1 VQQFLIFTVAGLSS
15 AGIYAISASGLTLK
29 YTTTGVF
36 DWAHGAMGM
45 VAAFVYWQFRFEW
58 GWPAPMAFGIC
69 MFVLAPLGGIALQR
83 LVMGRL
89 QGTSEATRLV
99 VTLAL
104 ALLLI
109 GVVQGIWNP
118 ADPRTS
124 QPLFSGEVIELGGVR
139 LAYNDL
145 IVLVMALA
153 VAVALRIIMY
163 RTRRGVAMRATV
175 DDPMLAS
182 LNGAAPDRSATTAWI
197 LGTMLAALAGILVAP
212 TLSLSAVSL
221 TLLII
226 NGYAAAVIGRLRSV
240 PWTFAGAIIL
250 GLSVSYTIGYLPRI
264 ETGAQYLRGLP
275 GAVPAIVLFIALLLM
290 PRPRLR
296 LHDTSRVRE
305 VSPKPTWKGTGLFGL
320 GVIAL
325 ALVLVSTLS
334 AADLFASTGAWG
346 LGIVGLSLIPIVGYS
361 GKLSLCQ
368 LTLAAVGAVVVSHA
382 GGSAGNPLSLLLAGL
397 VAGVVGIL
405 VALPALRLSGI
416 YLALSTAAF
425 AIIMDNWIFALPS
438 FTVFGNDFAIWSTG
452 SLNFTRFAIGD
463 WSVEGTTAYF
473 MFGAVAFVV
482 MAIVVTA
489 IRRSTFGLR
498 LLALKDSEA
507 AYATLGMNRQAAV
520 LAVFGVSAAMAGV
533 GGGIFGAAVQS
544 TAPNRFDFFNGLTLL
559 LVMVVFGLRSPL
571 SAVIAGF
578 YLGSPLFSNL
588 FPGTVPVPVILI
600 GIAGVA
606 IGRDPNGVIPT
617 FTGRLDVIRRRPVIA
632 AALGAGFLIAWVL
645 VLADTLSGAQWF
657 AVTVALVVAA
667 LIIAEFDER
676 LDRDLADTQR
686 RPWAEA
692 LSTQRLVVVVCLAL
706 IVAVAIL
713 VAVDV
718 VDGWPGLFAI
728 AALVVTLMAVA
739 ASEHL
744 DARKGL
750 APELFTAS
758 DQPATEPVRLS
769 APVEALG
776 LLVPFTHDDVD
787 ALDRA
792 LELPTRERTVGV
804 VR

>member
-45 VAAFVYWQFRFEW
+45 VAAFVYWQLRFEW
-58 GWPAPMAFGIC
+58 GWPAPVAFGIC
-69 MFVLAPLGGIALQR
+69 LFVLAPLGGIALQR

-89 QGTSEATRLV
+89 QGTSDATRLV

-109 GVVQGIWNP
+109 GVVQGIWDP
-118 ADPRTS
+118 SKPRTS
-124 QPLFSGEVIELGGVR
+124 QPLFSGNVVDLNGVR

-145 IVLVMALA
+145 IVLAIALG
-153 VAVALRIIMY
+153 VAVGLRVIMY

-175 DDPMLAS
+175 DDPTLAE

-197 LGTMLAALAGILVAP
+197 LGTMLAALAGVLVAP
-212 TLSLSAVSL
+212 TLSLSAISL

-250 GLSVSYTIGYLPRI
+250 GLSVSYTIGYLPRLD
-264 ETGAQYLRGLP
+264 TGAQYLRGLP

-296 LHDTSRVRE
+296 LHATTRVRE
-305 VSPKPTWKGTGLFGL
+305 VSPKPAWTGTALFGV
-320 GVIAL
+320 GVIAF
-325 ALVLVSTLS
+325 AVVLVSTLS
-334 AADLFASTGAWG
+334 ASDLFASTGAWG

-382 GGSAGNPLSLLLAGL
+382 GGSGGNPLSLLLAGL
-397 VAGVVGIL
+397 VAGVVGVL
-405 VALPALRLSGI
+405 VAMPALRLSGI

-438 FTVFGNDFAIWSTG
+438 FTIFGNDFAIWSTG
-452 SLNFTRFAIGD
+452 SLNFTRFSVGG
-463 WSVEGTTAYF
+463 WSVDGTTAYF
-473 MFGAVAFVV
+473 MFGAVAFVM
-482 MAIVVTA
+482 MAVIVTG

-520 LAVFGVSAAMAGV
+520 LAVFGVSAAMAGI

-559 LVMVVFGLRSPL
+559 LVMVVFGLRSPV

-578 YLGSPLFSNL
+578 YLGSPLFTNL
-588 FPGTVPVPVILI
+588 FPGTVPVPVIMI
-600 GIAGVA
+600 GVAGVA
-606 IGRDPNGVIPT
+606 LGRDPNGLIPKLSS
-617 FTGRLDVIRRRPVIA
+617 RLDVIRRRPTIA
-632 AALGAGFLIAWVL
+632 AALGVGVAVAWVL
-645 VLADTLSGAQWF
+645 VLTDILTGGQWF
-657 AVTVALVVAA
+657 GATAALVVAA
-667 LIIAEFDER
+667 LKIAEGDER
-676 LDRDLADTQR
+676 SAGGHERSSGTA
-686 RPWAEA
+686 
-692 LSTQRLVVVVCLAL
+692 TQRLRQAL
-706 IVAVAIL
+706 
-713 VAVDV
+713 
-718 VDGWPGLFAI
+718 PGRR
-728 AALVVTLMAVA
+728 
-739 ASEHL
+739 SEAH
-744 DARKGL
+744 DAP
-750 APELFTAS
+750 APEPTRF
-758 DQPATEPVRLS
+758 S

-776 LLVPFTHDDVD
+776 LLVPFTDADVA
-787 ALDRA
+787 ALDRELA
-792 LELPTRERTVGV
+792 LPSATRSDRGAP
-804 VR
+804 